1 MEIKLMLH
9 CICILY
15 FSRNTYRNLKIY
27 LSVFLTEIQKCV
39 LWVFISVPHR
49 KASSSNKVVFP
60 CHRER
65 QPWVGSLTA
74 FFEGEWKIHP
84 WISHGRGWNSD
95 HMSAPLFRPE
105 VRPGCCWLFLC
116 FIFLCRKPLLR
127 PCSNCLPCCCA
138 LENTQWGH
146 GQGLLMFWRWQKD
159 SSGSVPWLNQLAQVS
174 HLWCG
179 LANRQLFLT
188 SEGRLQLCLLLSP
201 IHIVQLSRCVKC
213 PTFFMLPV

>member
-1 MEIKLMLH
+1 MKRL
-9 CICILY
+9 LY
-15 FSRNTYRNLKIY
+15 Y
-27 LSVFLTEIQKCV
+27 LSPLQFYEHFERKLWKSLAVKCFI
-39 LWVFISVPHR
+39 LFTASHKANSSEQAWVF
-49 KASSSNKVVFP
+49 
-60 CHRER
+60 
-65 QPWVGSLTA
+65 
-74 FFEGEWKIHP
+74 
-84 WISHGRGWNSD
+84 SHFWRINW
-95 HMSAPLFRPE
+95 RP
-105 VRPGCCWLFLC
+105 VTLHVLSF
-116 FIFLCRKPLLR
+116 RKPLLR